1 MSAPPAS
8 PDVSTSAEQPTP
20 HDATNPTAPTPR
32 RTQLFFVTPYDD
44 TRLSSWRVVRLASCY
59 RRRVNLGDPVERPK
73 GSAGAPPA
81 GSPPGAPPANGNG
94 STSATLEGGSY
105 DVIRKRLLEQ
115 AAELA
120 AKAEALNAERK
131 KVFGGAELALIANE
145 RVRTEHNCIARDL
158 VSVAGHMLFGFQVFM
173 GLKTETGVGDVFAF
187 YNFERKNADEW
198 DLSQVPFDAPSRAG
212 AFLADEAFVKELR
225 DTFKY
230 YSKDARLLRLKRT
243 DTRLLAAVQIGA
255 TVRDAKVF
263 RWAIDSAGRLTYMD
277 ARGDAE
283 IAPPKQH
290 DFAWTPTRRED
301 QVSGGPHP
309 HINILDTVF
318 VETIGGDLTVKI
330 ENNTKDGK
338 GIYREPVDDANQTL
352 DDADVSWAKVGR
364 LILLRVKPFR
374 EEKYRYLVFD
384 SRAKRVVRIDALG
397 LACHELPEDH
407 GIVFPGGYY
416 LQSGEYK
423 LFDADSRAND
433 DLELERVITSPNGE
447 DVLYVYHRRDEG
459 EYLLLPYNLIRKE
472 IASPLRAH
480 GYSLFADGTMALFR
494 AVAEPTRVHPL
505 QIWRTPFNTVEHAAA
520 APRGA
525 SYLGK
530 VGNAD
535 LVRGISDALSL
546 RRLATTE
553 RPTRTTYED
562 LVAAL
567 TRTVDAHYWLGHA
580 ETGDILS
587 TVLAMKKTA
596 GLVLDEFDKVEA
608 IEKRAGEALEKA
620 SAAQKELLTRVRPD
634 DLHVVEDFLRAL
646 TTLRHQR
653 GQLITLKELR
663 GVDVHAV
670 AKLEGEVAK
679 QFDEVSKACV
689 AFFLKEDAFKALVDR
704 LDAVVVAVEKI
715 AKAAELAPFQEELDV
730 VQQGLTLL
738 AEVVGGLAIDDATAR
753 TRILEGVSAA
763 FSQQNRARA
772 VWQGRK
778 KELSVREGKAE
789 FGAQFRLFGQA
800 VTGAIALCDTPEA
813 CDEQLSKLLLS
824 LEELEGKFGDLD
836 EFTAD
841 LAQKREEVNDAI
853 GSRRQQLLDER
864 HRRAQNLM
872 NAAERIVSGVARRA
886 KTFANVDE
894 LNAYFASDAMV
905 LKLGDLAAQLHALG
919 DTVRAEECQ
928 SKIKSARQDALRAL
942 RDKTELFDGGENV
955 IKLGQHR
962 FSVQTQ
968 PLELVLVPR
977 DDAMTLH
984 LTGTDYFEPVE
995 DEGLASAKDLW
1006 EQTLVSEAAG
1016 PDGVYRGE
1024 FLAACMLFD
1033 AEDGKNGLTIEALT
1047 DASRDVTKLVE
1058 VVRAYAQDRLDEGYE
1073 RGIHDADAAK
1083 ILEKLVALRA
1093 SAGLLRFAPDAR
1105 ALGSLYWAA
1114 LDADA
1119 RKVLHARARSLGRLR
1134 AETAQAGAQAALAKE
1149 LEAKVAARAAELG
1162 LAAGR
1167 GDLAAA
1173 SRYLVEELAAENVRF
1188 VASASADSLCR
1199 GLTTFLD
1206 EKGSRRAFEDEMR
1219 ALEHHPAARLG
1230 VALAYVDAFVGAK
1243 HIEHA
1248 RPFVREAAVMLV
1260 TDRGVEREPSAATVE
1275 TTVTG
1280 LLGSHARIQNRA
1292 MRLAIDE
1299 LLGRLVPFV
1308 NEHAVHFRAF
1318 RQLKA
1323 QIVEREKRRLR
1334 MNEFTPRVLTSF
1346 VRNQLIDKVYL
1357 PLVGANLAKQIGSVG
1372 DKKRTDLMGMLLLV
1386 SPPGYG
1392 KTTLMEYVA
1401 SKLGLVFMKVN
1412 GPAIGHEVTSLDP
1425 ADAKTATA
1433 RQEVEKINLAFEMG
1447 NNVMLYLD
1455 DIQHTSSELL
1465 QKFISLCDGQRKI
1478 EGVWKGQSR
1487 TYDLRGK
1494 KFCVV
1499 MAGNPYTEA
1508 GTRFQ
1513 IPDMLANR
1521 ADTYN
1526 LGDILGGAEELFASS
1541 YLENALT
1548 SNSVLAP
1555 LATRDPGDVHKLVR
1569 LARGEDVPLTEL
1581 SHGYSAAEVQE
1592 ITSVL
1597 SRMMACQKVLLEV
1610 NKQYIASASQEDAYR
1625 TEPGF
1630 KLQGSYRNMNKLA
1643 EKVVSAMNEEEL
1655 QQLIDDHYASESQ
1668 TLTTGAEQNLLKLAE
1683 LRGRLTDEQA
1693 ARWKEIKESF
1703 VRTRRAGGKGD
1714 DPIARVTGALGGVDD
1729 ALQRIH
1735 AAIGAAAEANA
1746 ANAAAASR
1754 AAAAAASK
1762 TRSSDDVALGPYLA
1776 KLDESIRTLG
1786 KPSKVELR
1794 VDDGT
1799 SAAAVSVVNVVREHA
1814 KTIERI
1820 IANLADLAKH
1830 GSAGETAGQGQGP
1843 SGGARIEELIALVRG
1858 LEHRI
1863 ATVGGG
1869 SVPRFDVTLDA
1880 SSASNFYRGLDGDDV
1895 VMHGGVFVATYAK
1908 LPALGAAVIL
1918 GIELPGGNR
1927 FEVAATVAWTQDELS
1942 DDSPAGF
1949 GAKLA
1954 SAPEDARAM
1963 IAQFV
1968 RHREPLVRD

>member
-1 MSAPPAS
+1 M
-8 PDVSTSAEQPTP
+8 
-20 HDATNPTAPTPR
+20 
-32 RTQLFFVTPYDD
+32 TQQID
-44 TRLSSWRVVRLASCY
+44 T
-59 RRRVNLGDPVERPK
+59 PK
-73 GSAGAPPA
+73 GGAGGLPPGGLPPA
-81 GSPPGAPPANGNG
+81 GGVPPAPKDGNGNSG
-94 STSATLEGGSY
+94 ATMEGGSY

-120 AKAEALNAERK
+120 SKAETLNARRK
-131 KVFGGAELALIANE
+131 KVFGGAELALVANE
-145 RVRTEHNCIARDL
+145 RIRTENNCIARDL

-173 GLKTETGVGDVFAF
+173 GLKTETAVSDVFAF
-187 YNFERKNADEW
+187 YKFDKKNPAGDEW
-198 DLSQVPFDAPSRAG
+198 DLSQEPTSAAG
-212 AFLADEAFVKELR
+212 GASAGDFLNDEGFVKELR

-230 YSKDARLLRLKRT
+230 YAKDARLLRLKRT

-277 ARGDAE
+277 ARGDEE
-283 IAPPKQH
+283 IQPPKQH
-290 DFAWTPTRRED
+290 DFAWTQTRRED

-318 VETIGGDLTVKI
+318 VETIGGDLTIKI
-330 ENNTKDGK
+330 ENNTRDGK
-338 GIYREPVDDANQTL
+338 GIYREPVDDGNQTL
-352 DDADVSWAKVGR
+352 DDADVSWAKVGH
-364 LILLRVKPFR
+364 LILLKVKPFR

-384 SRAKRVVRIDALG
+384 SRGKRVVRIDAIG

-416 LQSGEYK
+416 LQSGDYK
-423 LFDADSRAND
+423 LFESDTHGAPGKSD
-433 DLELERVITSPNGE
+433 DLEFERVIKSPNGE

-472 IASPLRAH
+472 ITSALRAH

-494 AVAEPTRVHPL
+494 AVPEATRVHPL
-505 QIWRTPFNTVEHAAA
+505 QIWRTPFSTVEHAAA
-520 APRGA
+520 APRDA

-546 RRLATTE
+546 RRLATNE

-567 TRTVDAHYWLGHA
+567 GRTVDAHYWLGHA

-587 TVLAMKKTA
+587 TVASMKKTA

-608 IEKRAGEALEKA
+608 IEKRANEALEKA
-620 SAAQKELLTRVRPD
+620 TAAQKELLLRVRPD
-634 DLHVVEDFLRAL
+634 DLLVVADFLRAL

-663 GVDVHAV
+663 GVDLHAV
-670 AKLEGEVAK
+670 AKLETEVAA
-679 QFDEVSKACV
+679 QFEEISKACV
-689 AFFLKEDAFKALVDR
+689 AFFLKEDAFKGLVDR
-704 LDAVVVAVEKI
+704 LDAVVVAVEKVE
-715 AKAAELAPFQEELDV
+715 KASELAPFQEELDV

-738 AEVVGGLAIDDATAR
+738 AEVVGGLKIDDATAR
-753 TRILEGVSAA
+753 TRILEGVSTA

-813 CDEQLSKLLLS
+813 CDEQMSKLLLS
-824 LEELEGKFGDLD
+824 LEELEGKFGEFD
-836 EFTAD
+836 EFTGD

-853 GSRRQQLLDER
+853 GAKRQQLLDER

-872 NAAERIVSGVARRA
+872 NAAERIVSGVVRRA
-886 KTFANVDE
+886 KTFSNVDE
-894 LNAYFASDAMV
+894 LNAYFASDSMV
-905 LKLGDLAAQLHALG
+905 LKLGDLGAQLHALG
-919 DTVRAEECQ
+919 DTVRSDEVQ
-928 SKIKSARQDALRAL
+928 SKLKSARQDALRAL

-968 PLELVLVPR
+968 PLELVLVPKS
-977 DDAMTLH
+977 DQMTLH
-984 LTGTDYFEPVE
+984 LTGTDYFEPIV
-995 DEGLASAKDLW
+995 DEALAGARDLW
-1006 EQTLVSEAAG
+1006 EQTLVSESAG

-1033 AEDGKNGLTIEALT
+1033 AEDGKSGLTIEALA
-1047 DASRDVTKLVE
+1047 DAARDGATKDNSKLVE
-1058 VVRAYAQDRLDEGYE
+1058 MVRAYAQDRLDEGYE
-1073 RGIHDADAAK
+1073 RGIHDTDTAK
-1083 ILEKLVALRA
+1083 ILEKLIALRA
-1093 SAGLLRFAPDAR
+1093 SAGLLRFSPDAR
-1105 ALGSLYWAA
+1105 ALGSLYWAS
-1114 LDADA
+1114 LDVEG
-1119 RKVLHARARSLGRLR
+1119 RKVLHARGRSLGRLR
-1134 AETAQAGAQAALAKE
+1134 AETAQAGAQAALATE
-1149 LEAKVAARAAELG
+1149 LETPIAARAKELG

-1173 SRYLVEELAAENVRF
+1173 SRYLVEELSAEKVRF
-1188 VASASADSLCR
+1188 VASAAADSLCR

-1206 EKGSRRAFEDEMR
+1206 ENGSRRAFEDELT
-1219 ALEHHPAARLG
+1219 ALDNHVAAKLS
-1230 VALAYVDAFVGAK
+1230 VALAYVDAFVGTK
-1243 HIEHA
+1243 KIEHA

-1260 TDRGVEREPSAATVE
+1260 TDRGVERETSAATVE
-1275 TTVTG
+1275 TTVDG
-1280 LLGSHARIQNRA
+1280 LLGSHPRIQNRT

-1308 NEHAVHFRAF
+1308 SEHAVRFRAF
-1318 RQLKA
+1318 RQQKA
-1323 QIVEREKRRLR
+1323 HIVDRERKRLR

-1372 DKKRTDLMGMLLLV
+1372 EKKRTDLMGMLLLV

-1494 KFCVV
+1494 KFCIV
-1499 MAGNPYTEA
+1499 MAGNPYTET

-1526 LGDILGGAEELFASS
+1526 LGDILGGAEDLFASS

-1555 LATRDPGDVHKLVR
+1555 LATREPSDVQKLVK
-1569 LARGEDVPLTEL
+1569 LARGEEVPLTEIQ
-1581 SHGYSAAEVQE
+1581 HGYSAAEVEE

-1597 SRMMACQKVLLEV
+1597 KRMMACQEVLLEV

-1643 EKVVSAMNEEEL
+1643 EKIVSAMNDEEL
-1655 QQLIDDHYASESQ
+1655 QQLVDDHYASESQ

-1683 LRGRLTDEQA
+1683 LRGRMSPEQA

-1714 DPIARVTGALGGVDD
+1714 DPVARVTGALGGVDE

-1746 ANAAAASR
+1746 AS
-1754 AAAAAASK
+1754 AAAAARASAAAALK
-1762 TRSSDDVALGPYLA
+1762 TKSGGDDSLAPYLA
-1776 KLDESIRTLG
+1776 KLDEAMRTLG

-1814 KTIERI
+1814 KTIERV
-1820 IANLADLAKH
+1820 IANLADLVKSGAT
-1830 GSAGETAGQGQGP
+1830 GAGASSGP
-1843 SGGARIEELIALVRG
+1843 SGAGAPGLPGLQGFQAAPSARIEDLIAVVQR
-1858 LEHRI
+1858 LEQRLSTI
-1863 ATVGGG
+1863 GGG
-1869 SVPRFDVTLDA
+1869 SVPRFDVALGA
-1880 SSASNFYRGLDGDDV
+1880 SSPSNFYRGMDGDDV

-1908 LPALGAAVIL
+1908 LPPIGAAVVL
-1918 GIELPGGNR
+1918 TIELPGGNR
-1927 FEVAATVAWTQDELS
+1927 FEVAGTVAWTQDELGE
-1942 DDSPAGF
+1942 DSPAGF
-1949 GAKLA
+1949 GARLA

-1968 RHREPLVRD
+1968 KHREPLIRD

>member
-1 MSAPPAS
+1 MTQQIETPKGGAGGLPPSGLPPA
-8 PDVSTSAEQPTP
+8 
-20 HDATNPTAPTPR
+20 
-32 RTQLFFVTPYDD
+32 
-44 TRLSSWRVVRLASCY
+44 
-59 RRRVNLGDPVERPK
+59 G
-73 GSAGAPPA
+73 GAPPA
-81 GSPPGAPPANGNG
+81 PKDGNGNG
-94 STSATLEGGSY
+94 GATMEGGSY

-115 AAELA
+115 AAELGG
-120 AKAEALNAERK
+120 KAETLNARRK
-131 KVFGGAELALIANE
+131 KVFGGAELALVANE
-145 RVRTEHNCIARDL
+145 RIRTENNCIARDL

-173 GLKTETGVGDVFAF
+173 GLKTETAVSDVFAF
-187 YNFERKNADEW
+187 YKFDKKNPAGDEW
-198 DLSQVPFDAPSRAG
+198 DLSQEPTSASGGASGSATSGASAG
-212 AFLADEAFVKELR
+212 DFLNDEAFVKELR

-230 YSKDARLLRLKRT
+230 YAKDARLLRLKRT
-243 DTRLLAAVQIGA
+243 DTRLLAAMQIGA

-277 ARGDAE
+277 ARGDVE
-283 IAPPKQH
+283 IASPKQH
-290 DFAWTPTRRED
+290 DFTWTQTRRED

-318 VETIGGDLTVKI
+318 VETIGGDLTIKI

-338 GIYREPVDDANQTL
+338 GIYREPVDDGNQTL
-352 DDADVSWAKVGR
+352 DDADVSWAKVGH
-364 LILLRVKPFR
+364 LILLKVKPFR

-384 SRAKRVVRIDALG
+384 SRSKRVVRIDAIG

-416 LQSGEYK
+416 LQSGDYK
-423 LFDADSRAND
+423 LFESDAHGAPGKSD
-433 DLELERVITSPNGE
+433 DLEFERVIKSPNGE

-472 IASPLRAH
+472 ITSALHAH

-494 AVAEPTRVHPL
+494 AVPEPTRVHPL
-505 QIWRTPFNTVEHAAA
+505 QIWRTPFSTVEHAAA
-520 APRGA
+520 APRDA

-546 RRLATTE
+546 RRLATNE

-567 TRTVDAHYWLGHA
+567 GRTVDAHYWLGHA

-587 TVLAMKKTA
+587 TVASMKKTA

-608 IEKRAGEALEKA
+608 IEKRANEALEKA
-620 SAAQKELLTRVRPD
+620 TAAQKELLLRVRPD
-634 DLHVVEDFLRAL
+634 DLLVVADFLRAL

-670 AKLEGEVAK
+670 AKLEAEVAA
-679 QFDEVSKACV
+679 QFEEISKACV
-689 AFFLKEDAFKALVDR
+689 AFFLKEDAFKGLIDR
-704 LDAVVVAVEKI
+704 LDAVVAAVEKI
-715 AKAAELAPFQEELDV
+715 EKASELAPFQEELDV

-738 AEVVGGLAIDDATAR
+738 AEVVGGLKIDDATAR
-753 TRILEGVSAA
+753 TRILEGVSTA

-789 FGAQFRLFGQA
+789 FAAQFRLFGQA

-813 CDEQLSKLLLS
+813 CDEQMSKLLLS
-824 LEELEGKFGDLD
+824 LEELEGKFGEFD
-836 EFTAD
+836 EFTGD
-841 LAQKREEVNDAI
+841 LAQKRGEVNDAI
-853 GSRRQQLLDER
+853 GAKRQQLLDER

-872 NAAERIVSGVARRA
+872 NAAERIVSGVVRRA
-886 KTFANVDE
+886 KTFSNVDE
-894 LNAYFASDAMV
+894 LNAYFASDSMV
-905 LKLGDLAAQLHALG
+905 LKLGDLGAQLHALG
-919 DTVRAEECQ
+919 DTVRSDEVQ
-928 SKIKSARQDALRAL
+928 SKLKSARQDALRAL

-968 PLELVLVPR
+968 PLELVLVPKN
-977 DDAMTLH
+977 DQMTLH
-984 LTGTDYFEPVE
+984 LTGTDYFEPIV
-995 DEGLASAKDLW
+995 DEALAGARDLW
-1006 EQTLVSEAAG
+1006 EQTLVSESSGA
-1016 PDGVYRGE
+1016 DGVYRGE

-1033 AEDGKNGLTIEALT
+1033 AEDGKNGLTIEALA
-1047 DASRDVTKLVE
+1047 DAAREGATKDNSKLVE
-1058 VVRAYAQDRLDEGYE
+1058 MVRAYAQDRLDEGYE
-1073 RGIHDADAAK
+1073 RGIHDTDTAK
-1083 ILEKLVALRA
+1083 ILEKLIALRA
-1093 SAGLLRFAPDAR
+1093 SAGLLRFSPDAR
-1105 ALGSLYWAA
+1105 ALGSLYWAS
-1114 LDADA
+1114 LDAEG
-1119 RKVLHARARSLGRLR
+1119 RKVLHARGRSLGRLR
-1134 AETAQAGAQAALAKE
+1134 AETAQAGAQAALASE
-1149 LEAKVAARAAELG
+1149 LETPIAARAKELG
-1162 LAAGR
+1162 LVAGR

-1173 SRYLVEELAAENVRF
+1173 SRYLVEELSAEKVRF
-1188 VASASADSLCR
+1188 VASAAADSLCR

-1206 EKGSRRAFEDEMR
+1206 ENGSRRAFEDELQ
-1219 ALEHHPAARLG
+1219 ALENHVAAKLG
-1230 VALAYVDAFVGAK
+1230 VALAYVDAFVGTK
-1243 HIEHA
+1243 NIEHA

-1260 TDRGVEREPSAATVE
+1260 TDRGVERETSAATVE
-1275 TTVTG
+1275 TTVDG
-1280 LLGSHARIQNRA
+1280 LLGSHPRIQNRT

-1308 NEHAVHFRAF
+1308 SEHAVRFRAF
-1318 RQLKA
+1318 RQRKA
-1323 QIVEREKRRLR
+1323 HIVDRERKRLR

-1372 DKKRTDLMGMLLLV
+1372 EKKRTDLMGMLLLV

-1494 KFCVV
+1494 KFCIV
-1499 MAGNPYTEA
+1499 MAGNPYTET

-1526 LGDILGGAEELFASS
+1526 LGDILSGAEDLFASS

-1555 LATRDPGDVHKLVR
+1555 LAMREPSDVQKLVK
-1569 LARGEDVPLTEL
+1569 LARGEEIPLTEIQY
-1581 SHGYSAAEVQE
+1581 GYSAAEVEE

-1597 SRMMACQKVLLEV
+1597 KRMMACQEVLLEV

-1643 EKVVSAMNEEEL
+1643 EKIVSAMNDEEL
-1655 QQLIDDHYASESQ
+1655 QQLVDDHYASESQ

-1683 LRGRLTDEQA
+1683 LRGRMSAEQA

-1703 VRTRRAGGKGD
+1703 VRTRRAGGNGD
-1714 DPIARVTGALGGVDD
+1714 DPVARVTGALGGVDE

-1735 AAIGAAAEANA
+1735 AAIGAAADANA
-1746 ANAAAASR
+1746 AS
-1754 AAAAAASK
+1754 AAAAAHASAAAALK
-1762 TRSSDDVALGPYLA
+1762 TKSGGDDSLALYLA
-1776 KLDESIRTLG
+1776 KLDEAMRTLG

-1814 KTIERI
+1814 KTIERV
-1820 IANLADLAKH
+1820 IANLADLVKNGAS
-1830 GSAGETAGQGQGP
+1830 GAGVSSGP
-1843 SGGARIEELIALVRG
+1843 SGPSGPGSPGFNAAPSARIEDLIAVVQR
-1858 LEHRI
+1858 LEQRLSTI
-1863 ATVGGG
+1863 GGG
-1869 SVPRFDVTLDA
+1869 SVPRFDVALGA
-1880 SSASNFYRGLDGDDV
+1880 SSPSNFYRGMDGDDV

-1908 LPALGAAVIL
+1908 LPPIGAAVVL
-1918 GIELPGGNR
+1918 TIELPGGNR
-1927 FEVAATVAWTQDELS
+1927 FEVAGTVAWTQDELGE
-1942 DDSPAGF
+1942 DSPAGF
-1949 GAKLA
+1949 GARLA
-1954 SAPEDARAM
+1954 SAPEDSRAM

-1968 RHREPLVRD
+1968 KHREPLIRD

>member
-1 MSAPPAS
+1 M
-8 PDVSTSAEQPTP
+8 
-20 HDATNPTAPTPR
+20 
-32 RTQLFFVTPYDD
+32 TQQIET
-44 TRLSSWRVVRLASCY
+44 
-59 RRRVNLGDPVERPK
+59 PK
-73 GSAGAPPA
+73 GGAGGLPPGGMPPAGAPPA
-81 GSPPGAPPANGNG
+81 PPSPKDGNGNG
-94 STSATLEGGSY
+94 NGGASMEGGSY
-105 DVIRKRLLEQ
+105 DVIRRRLLEQ

-120 AKAEALNAERK
+120 GKAEALNAKRK
-131 KVFGGAELALIANE
+131 KVFGGAELALVANE
-145 RVRTEHNCIARDL
+145 RIRTENNCIARDL
-158 VSVAGHMLFGFQVFM
+158 VSVDGHMVFGFQVFL
-173 GLKTETGVGDVFAF
+173 GLKTETSVADVFAF
-187 YNFERKNADEW
+187 YNFERKGAGGEEW
-198 DLSQVPFDAPSRAG
+198 DLSQVPFEGAG
-212 AFLADEAFVKELR
+212 AFLTDEAFAKELR

-230 YSKDARLLRLKRT
+230 YAKDARLLRLKRT

-263 RWAIDSAGRLTYMD
+263 RWAIDAAGRLTYMD
-277 ARGDAE
+277 ARGDEE
-283 IAPPKQH
+283 IKPPKQH
-290 DFAWTPTRRED
+290 DFAWTQTRRED

-318 VETIGGDLTVKI
+318 IETIHGDLTIKI
-330 ENNTKDGK
+330 ENNTKDGR
-338 GIYREPVDDANQTL
+338 GIYREPVDDGNQTL
-352 DDADVSWAKVGR
+352 DDADVSFAKVGH
-364 LILLRVKPFR
+364 LILLKVKPFR

-384 SRAKRVVRIDALG
+384 SRAKRVVRVDAIG
-397 LACHELPEDH
+397 LSCHELPEDH

-416 LQSGEYK
+416 LQSGDYK
-423 LFDADSRAND
+423 LFDSEAGVRESHGGQEDG
-433 DLELERVITSPNGE
+433 LEFERVIKSPNGE
-447 DVLYVYHRRDEG
+447 DVLYVYHRRSEG
-459 EYLLLPYNLIRKE
+459 EYLLLPYNSIRKE

-480 GYSLFADGTMALFR
+480 GYTLFPDGTMALFR
-494 AVAEPTRVHPL
+494 AVSEPTRVHPL
-505 QIWRTPFNTVEHAAA
+505 QIWRTPFNTVENAAA
-520 APRGA
+520 APRDA
-525 SYLGK
+525 SYIGK

-567 TRTVDAHYWLGHA
+567 TRTVDGHYWLGHA

-587 TVLAMKKTA
+587 TVVAMKKTA
-596 GLVLDEFDKVEA
+596 SLVLDEFDKVEA
-608 IEKRAGEALEKA
+608 IEKRANEALEKA
-620 SAAQKELLTRVRPD
+620 TAAQKELLLRVRPD
-634 DLHVVEDFLRAL
+634 DLVVVADFLRAL

-670 AKLEGEVAK
+670 AKLEAEVAA

-689 AFFLKEDAFKALVDR
+689 AFFLKEDAFKGLVDR

-715 AKAAELAPFQEELDV
+715 DKASALAPFQEELDV

-738 AEVVGGLAIDDATAR
+738 SEVVGSLKIDDATAR
-753 TRILEGVSAA
+753 TRILEGVSTA

-813 CDEQLSKLLLS
+813 CDEQMSKLLLS
-824 LEELEGKFGDLD
+824 LEELEGKFGEFD
-836 EFTAD
+836 EFTGD

-853 GSRRQQLLDER
+853 GARRQQLLDER

-872 NAAERIVSGVARRA
+872 NAAERIVSGVVRRA

-905 LKLGDLAAQLHALG
+905 LKLGDLATQLHDLG
-919 DTVRAEECQ
+919 DTVRSDEVQ
-928 SKIKSARQDALRAL
+928 SKLKSARQDALRAL

-977 DDAMTLH
+977 NDQMTLH
-984 LTGTDYFEPVE
+984 LTGTDYFEAIV
-995 DEGLASAKDLW
+995 DEGLANAKDLW
-1006 EQTLVSEAAG
+1006 EQTLVSESTA
-1016 PDGVYRGE
+1016 PDGGVYRGE

-1033 AEDGKNGLTIEALT
+1033 AEDGKNGLSIEALT
-1047 DASRDVTKLVE
+1047 DAARDGAGKESSKLVE
-1058 VVRAYAQDRLDEGYE
+1058 LVRAYAQDRLDEGYE
-1073 RGIHDADAAK
+1073 RGIHDTDAAK

-1093 SAGLLRFAPDAR
+1093 SAGLLRFSPNAR
-1105 ALGSLYWAA
+1105 ALGSLYWAS
-1114 LDADA
+1114 LDVEG
-1119 RKVLHARARSLGRLR
+1119 RKVLHARGRSLGRLR
-1134 AETAQAGAQAALAKE
+1134 AETAQAGAQAALAAE
-1149 LEAKVAARAAELG
+1149 LEAPIAARAKELG
-1162 LAAGR
+1162 LATGR

-1173 SRYLVEELAAENVRF
+1173 SRYLVEELSAEKVRF
-1188 VASASADSLCR
+1188 VASSSADALCR

-1206 EKGSRRAFEDEMR
+1206 ENGSRRAFEDELR
-1219 ALEHHPAARLG
+1219 ALDQHVASKLG
-1230 VALAYVDAFVGAK
+1230 VALAYVDAFVGRK
-1243 HIEHA
+1243 KIEHA

-1260 TDRGVEREPSAATVE
+1260 TDRGVERETSAATVE
-1275 TTVTG
+1275 TTVEG
-1280 LLGSHARIQNRA
+1280 LLGSHPRIQNRS
-1292 MRLAIDE
+1292 MKLAIDE

-1308 NEHAVHFRAF
+1308 SEHAVRFRAF

-1323 QIVEREKRRLR
+1323 QIVERERRRLR

-1465 QKFISLCDGQRKI
+1465 QKFISLCDGQRKV

-1494 KFCVV
+1494 KFCIV
-1499 MAGNPYTEA
+1499 MAGNPYTET

-1526 LGDILGGAEELFASS
+1526 LGDILGGAEDLFASS

-1555 LATRDPGDVHKLVR
+1555 LATRDPGDVQKLVR
-1569 LARGEDVPLTEL
+1569 LARGEDIPLTEI
-1581 SHGYSAAEVQE
+1581 SHGYSAAEVEE
-1592 ITSVL
+1592 ITAVL
-1597 SRMMACQKVLLEV
+1597 KRMMTCQQVLLEV

-1643 EKVVSAMNEEEL
+1643 EKIVSAMNDEEL
-1655 QQLIDDHYASESQ
+1655 QQLVDDHYASESQ

-1683 LRGRLTDEQA
+1683 LRGRMSAEQQ
-1693 ARWKEIKESF
+1693 ARWKEIKEAF

-1714 DPIARVTGALGGVDD
+1714 DPVARVTGALGGVDE

-1746 ANAAAASR
+1746 AAAAASAR
-1754 AAAAAASK
+1754 AQAAAALK
-1762 TRSSDDVALGPYLA
+1762 TRSSGADESLGPYLA
-1776 KLDESIRTLG
+1776 KLDEAMRTLG

-1814 KTIERI
+1814 KTIERV
-1820 IANLADLAKH
+1820 IASLADLAKNGAVAGVAPGGPTTQRLPAPNAPPTR
-1830 GSAGETAGQGQGP
+1830 GSVPPSPPGAQFGE
-1843 SGGARIEELIALVRG
+1843 RIEELVAVVRR
-1858 LEHRI
+1858 LEHRL
-1863 ATVGGG
+1863 ATATLGGG
-1869 SVPRFDVTLDA
+1869 GVPRFDVALGA
-1880 SSASNFYRGLDGDDV
+1880 SSPSNFYRGMDGDDV

-1908 LPALGAAVIL
+1908 LPPIGAAVIL
-1918 GIELPGGNR
+1918 AIELPGGNR
-1927 FEVAATVAWTQDELS
+1927 FEVAGTVAWTQDELG

-1949 GAKLA
+1949 GARLA

-1968 RHREPLVRD
+1968 RHREPLIRE

>member
-1 MSAPPAS
+1 M
-8 PDVSTSAEQPTP
+8 TQQIE
-20 HDATNPTAPTPR
+20 TAK
-32 RTQLFFVTPYDD
+32 V
-44 TRLSSWRVVRLASCY
+44 
-59 RRRVNLGDPVERPK
+59 
-73 GSAGAPPA
+73 AGAPPA
-81 GSPPGAPPANGNG
+81 AKDANGNG
-94 STSATLEGGSY
+94 GATMEGGSY

-120 AKAEALNAERK
+120 GKAETLNTRRK

-145 RVRTEHNCIARDL
+145 RIRTEHNCIARDL

-187 YNFERKNADEW
+187 YNFEKKSEEEW
-198 DLSQVPFDAPSRAG
+198 DLSQVPFEGPG
-212 AFLADEAFVKELR
+212 AFLTDEGFVKELR

-230 YSKDARLLRLKRT
+230 YAKDARLLRLKRT
-243 DTRLLAAVQIGA
+243 DTRLLACVQIGA

-277 ARGDAE
+277 ARGDEE
-283 IAPPKQH
+283 IQPPKQH
-290 DFAWTPTRRED
+290 DFTWTPTRRED
-301 QVSGGPHP
+301 QVAGPHP
-309 HINILDTVF
+309 HLNILDTVF
-318 VETIGGDLTVKI
+318 VETVGGDLTIKI
-330 ENNTKDGK
+330 ENNTKDGR

-352 DDADVSWAKVGR
+352 DDADVSWAKVGT

-384 SRAKRVVRIDALG
+384 SRAKKVVRVDAIG
-397 LACHELPEDH
+397 LSCQELPEDH

-416 LQSGEYK
+416 LQSGDYK
-423 LFDADSRAND
+423 LFESESRAND
-433 DLELERVITSPNGE
+433 DLELERELKSPNGE
-447 DVLYVYHRRDEG
+447 DVLYIYHRRDEG

-472 IASPLRAH
+472 ITSPLRAH

-494 AVAEPTRVHPL
+494 AVPEPTRVHPM
-505 QIWRTPFNTVEHAAA
+505 QIWRTPFSTVEHAAA
-520 APRGA
+520 APRDA

-567 TRTVDAHYWLGHA
+567 NRTVDAHYWLGHA

-587 TVLAMKKTA
+587 TVQTMKKTA

-608 IEKRAGEALEKA
+608 IEKRANEALTKA
-620 SAAQKELLTRVRPD
+620 TASQKELLLRVRPD

-646 TTLRHQR
+646 STLRNQR

-670 AKLEGEVAK
+670 AKLEGEVAA
-679 QFDEVSKACV
+679 QFEEVSKACV
-689 AFFLKEDAFKALVDR
+689 AFFLEENAFKPLVDR
-704 LDAVVVAVEKI
+704 LDALVVAVEKI
-715 AKAAELAPFQEELDV
+715 EKATELTPFQEELDV

-738 AEVVGGLAIDDATAR
+738 AEVVGGLKIDDATAR
-753 TRILEGVSAA
+753 TRILEGVSEA

-813 CDEQLSKLLLS
+813 CDEQTSKLLLQ
-824 LEELEGKFGDLD
+824 LEELEGKFGEFD

-853 GSRRQQLLDER
+853 GAKRQQLLDER

-872 NAAERIVSGVARRA
+872 TAAERIIAGVVRRA

-894 LNAYFASDAMV
+894 LNAYFASDSMV
-905 LKLGDLAAQLHALG
+905 LKLGDLGAQLLALG
-919 DTVRAEECQ
+919 DTVRSDEVQ

-942 RDKTELFDGGENV
+942 RDKTELSGGGDNV
-955 IKLGQHR
+955 IKFGQHS

-977 DDAMTLH
+977 SGVMTLH
-984 LTGTDYFEPVE
+984 LSGTDYFEAIE

-1006 EQTLVSEAAG
+1006 EQTLVSESAG
-1016 PDGVYRGE
+1016 PGGVYRGE

-1033 AEDGKNGLTIEALT
+1033 AEDGKGGLTIEALA
-1047 DASRDVTKLVE
+1047 DAARDGNKLVE
-1058 VVRAYAQDRLDEGYE
+1058 MVRAYSQDRLDEGYE
-1073 RGIHDADAAK
+1073 RGIHDTDSAK

-1093 SAGLLRFAPDAR
+1093 SAGLLRFSPDAR
-1105 ALGSLYWAA
+1105 GLASLYWAS
-1114 LDADA
+1114 LDAEA
-1119 RKVLHARARSLGRLR
+1119 QKVLHARGRSLGRLR
-1134 AETAQAGAQAALAKE
+1134 AETAQAGAQAALAAE
-1149 LEAKVAARAAELG
+1149 LEAPIAARAKELT
-1162 LAAGR
+1162 LTAGR

-1173 SRYLVEELAAENVRF
+1173 SRYLVEELAADKVRF

-1206 EKGSRRAFEDEMR
+1206 ENGSRRAFEDELK
-1219 ALEHHPAARLG
+1219 ALDHHVSAKLS
-1230 VALAYVDAFVGAK
+1230 VALAYVDAFVGKK

-1260 TDRGVEREPSAATVE
+1260 TDRGVEREASAATVE
-1275 TTVTG
+1275 STVEG
-1280 LLGSHARIQNRA
+1280 LLGSHSRIQNRT

-1299 LLGRLVPFV
+1299 VLGRLVPFV
-1308 NEHAVHFRAF
+1308 NEHAVRFRAF

-1334 MNEFTPRVLTSF
+1334 MSEFTPRVLTSF

-1465 QKFISLCDGQRKI
+1465 QKFISLCDGQRKV
-1478 EGVWKGQSR
+1478 EGVWKGRSR

-1494 KFCVV
+1494 KFCIV
-1499 MAGNPYTEA
+1499 MAGNPYTET

-1526 LGDILGGAEELFASS
+1526 LGDILGGAEDLFASS

-1555 LATRDPGDVHKLVR
+1555 LATRDPGDVQKLVK
-1569 LARGEDVPLTEL
+1569 LARGEDVPLTEIA
-1581 SHGYSAAEVQE
+1581 HGYSAAEVEE

-1597 SRMMACQKVLLEV
+1597 KRMMACQEVLLEV

-1643 EKVVSAMNEEEL
+1643 EKIVSAMNEEEL
-1655 QQLIDDHYASESQ
+1655 QLLVDDHYASESQ

-1683 LRGRLTDEQA
+1683 LRGRMTDEQR

-1703 VRTRRAGGKGD
+1703 VRTRRAGGTGD
-1714 DPIARVTGALGGVDD
+1714 DPVARVTGALGGLDE
-1729 ALQRIH
+1729 ALQRIQ
-1735 AAIGAAAEANA
+1735 AAIGAVVQQ
-1746 ANAAAASR
+1746 NAAAALHTKSSEAKG
-1754 AAAAAASK
+1754 AAES
-1762 TRSSDDVALGPYLA
+1762 LGPYLA
-1776 KLDESIRTLG
+1776 KLEESIRTLG

-1799 SAAAVSVVNVVREHA
+1799 SAAAVSVVNIVREQS
-1814 KTIERI
+1814 KMIERV
-1820 IANLADLAKH
+1820 IANLAELAKSGVPGGPAQVAQ
-1830 GSAGETAGQGQGP
+1830 GSVAPAPGQRP
-1843 SGGARIEELIALVRG
+1843 SQLPGKAPPLPARASMPPGSMAPVPQAPPGAQFSERIDELVAVVRR

-1863 ATVGGG
+1863 ATSGGGG
-1869 SVPRFDVTLDA
+1869 SVPRFDVALGA
-1880 SSASNFYRGLDGDDV
+1880 SSASNFYRGMEGEDV

-1908 LPALGAAVIL
+1908 LPPIGAAVIL
-1918 GIELPGGNR
+1918 VIELPGGNR
-1927 FEVAATVAWTQDELS
+1927 FEVAGIVAWTQDELGE
-1942 DDSPAGF
+1942 DSPAGF
-1949 GAKLA
+1949 GARIA
-1954 SAPEDARAM
+1954 TAPEDARAM

>member
-1 MSAPPAS
+1 M
-8 PDVSTSAEQPTP
+8 TQQIE
-20 HDATNPTAPTPR
+20 TAP
-32 RTQLFFVTPYDD
+32 
-44 TRLSSWRVVRLASCY
+44 
-59 RRRVNLGDPVERPK
+59 K
-73 GSAGAPPA
+73 GAPPA
-81 GSPPGAPPANGNG
+81 PPPANGNG
-94 STSATLEGGSY
+94 GGATMEGGSY

-120 AKAEALNAERK
+120 SKAEALNAKRK

-145 RVRTEHNCIARDL
+145 RIRTEHNCIARDL

-187 YNFERKNADEW
+187 YNFEKKTPAGDEW
-198 DLSQVPFDAPSRAG
+198 DLSQVPFEGPG
-212 AFLADEAFVKELR
+212 AFLTDEVFVKELR

-243 DTRLLAAVQIGA
+243 DTRLLAACQIGA

-277 ARGDAE
+277 ARGDEE
-283 IAPPKQH
+283 IVPPAQH
-290 DFAWTPTRRED
+290 DFTWTQTRRED
-301 QVSGGPHP
+301 QVAGPHP

-318 VETIGGDLTVKI
+318 VETVGGDLTIKV

-338 GIYREPVDDANQTL
+338 GIYREPVDDSNQTL
-352 DDADVSWAKVGR
+352 DDADVSWAKVGS

-374 EEKYRYLVFD
+374 EEKYRFLVFD
-384 SRAKRVVRIDALG
+384 TRAKRVVRIDAIG

-416 LQSGEYK
+416 LQSGDYK
-423 LFDADSRAND
+423 VFDPETREND
-433 DLELERVITSPNGE
+433 DLEFERVIKSPNGE
-447 DVLYVYHRRDEG
+447 DVLYVYHRRNEG

-472 IASPLRAH
+472 ITSPLRAH

-494 AVAEPTRVHPL
+494 AVSEPTRVHPL
-505 QIWRTPFNTVEHAAA
+505 QIWRTPFSTVEHAAA
-520 APRGA
+520 APRDA

-546 RRLATTE
+546 RRLATNE

-567 TRTVDAHYWLGHA
+567 NRTVDAHYWLGHA

-587 TVLAMKKTA
+587 TVAAMKKTA

-608 IEKRAGEALEKA
+608 IEKRANEALAKA
-620 SAAQKELLTRVRPD
+620 TAAQKELLTRVRPD

-670 AKLEGEVAK
+670 AKLEGEVAS
-679 QFDEVSKACV
+679 QFEEVSKACV
-689 AFFLKEDAFKALVDR
+689 AFFLKEDAFKPLVDR
-704 LDAVVVAVEKI
+704 LDAVVVAVEKVE
-715 AKAAELAPFQEELDV
+715 KATDLAPFQEELDV

-738 AEVVGGLAIDDATAR
+738 AEVVGGLKIDDATAR
-753 TRILEGVSAA
+753 TRILEGVSTA

-772 VWQGRK
+772 VWQGRR

-813 CDEQLSKLLLS
+813 CDEQTSKLLLQ
-824 LEELEGKFGDLD
+824 LEELEGKFGEFD

-853 GSRRQQLLDER
+853 GAKRQQLLDER

-872 NAAERIVSGVARRA
+872 TAAERIIGGVVRRA
-886 KTFANVDE
+886 KTFKNVDE
-894 LNAYFASDAMV
+894 LNAYFASDSMI
-905 LKLGDLAAQLHALG
+905 LKLGELATQLHALG
-919 DTVRAEECQ
+919 DTVRSDEVN
-928 SKIKSARQDALRAL
+928 SKLKSARQDALRAL
-942 RDKTELFDGGENV
+942 RDKTELFAGGDNV
-955 IKLGQHR
+955 IKLGQHS

-977 DDAMTLH
+977 NDVMTLH
-984 LTGTDYFEPVE
+984 LTGTDYFEPIE

-1006 EQTLVSEAAG
+1006 EQTLVSESPA
-1016 PDGVYRGE
+1016 VYRGE

-1033 AEDGKNGLTIEALT
+1033 AEDGKNGLTIEALA
-1047 DASRDVTKLVE
+1047 DAARDGARLVE
-1058 VVRAYAQDRLDEGYE
+1058 MVRGYAQDRLDEGYE
-1073 RGIHDADAAK
+1073 RGIHDADTAK

-1093 SAGLLRFAPDAR
+1093 SAGLLRFSPDAR
-1105 ALGSLYWAA
+1105 ALASLYWAS

-1119 RKVLHARARSLGRLR
+1119 RRVLHARARSLGRLR
-1134 AETAQAGAQAALAKE
+1134 AETAQAGAQAALASE
-1149 LEAKVAARAAELG
+1149 LEAPIATRAKELG
-1162 LAAGR
+1162 LTAGR

-1173 SRYLVEELAAENVRF
+1173 SRYLVEELAADKVRF

-1206 EKGSRRAFEDEMR
+1206 ENGSRRAFEDELK
-1219 ALEHHPAARLG
+1219 ALERHVPARLS
-1230 VALAYVDAFVGAK
+1230 VALAYVDAFVGTK
-1243 HIEHA
+1243 KIEHA
-1248 RPFVREAAVMLV
+1248 RPFVREAAVMLAT
-1260 TDRGVEREPSAATVE
+1260 TDLRVERETSAATVE
-1275 TTVTG
+1275 TTVDG
-1280 LLGSHARIQNRA
+1280 LLGSHSRIQNRA

-1308 NEHAVHFRAF
+1308 NEHAVRFRAF

-1334 MNEFTPRVLTSF
+1334 ISELSPRVLTSF

-1357 PLVGANLAKQIGSVG
+1357 PLVGANLAKQIGTVG
-1372 DKKRTDLMGMLLLV
+1372 EKKRTDLMGMLLLV

-1478 EGVWKGQSR
+1478 EGVWKGRSR

-1499 MAGNPYTEA
+1499 MAGNPYTET

-1526 LGDILGGAEELFASS
+1526 LGDILGGQEDLFASS

-1555 LATRDPGDVHKLVR
+1555 LATRDPGDVQKLVK

-1581 SHGYSAAEVQE
+1581 SHGYSAAEVEE

-1597 SRMMACQKVLLEV
+1597 KRMMACQDVLLEV

-1643 EKVVSAMNEEEL
+1643 EKIVSAMNDEEL
-1655 QQLIDDHYASESQ
+1655 QQLVDDHYASESQ

-1683 LRGRLTDEQA
+1683 LRGRMTEEQV
-1693 ARWKEIKESF
+1693 ARWKEIKEAF

-1714 DPIARVTGALGGVDD
+1714 DPVARVTGALGGVDE

-1735 AAIGAAAEANA
+1735 AAIGAAAAL
-1746 ANAAAASR
+1746 
-1754 AAAAAASK
+1754 K
-1762 TRSSDDVALGPYLA
+1762 TKSSGADESLGPYLA
-1776 KLDESIRTLG
+1776 KLDETMRTLG

-1799 SAAAVSVVNVVREHA
+1799 SAAAVSVVQVVREHA
-1814 KTIERI
+1814 KAVERI
-1820 IANLADLAKH
+1820 IANLAELAKQ
-1830 GSAGETAGQGQGP
+1830 GAAGQRASQLPAPQPPPLPGRASVPPGTTAPQVGE
-1843 SGGARIEELIALVRG
+1843 RIEELISVVRR
-1858 LEHRI
+1858 LEQRLSEI
-1863 ATVGGG
+1863 ARVGGG
-1869 SVPRFDVTLDA
+1869 SVPRFDVSLGA
-1880 SSASNFYRGLDGDDV
+1880 SSPSNFYRGLDGDDV

-1908 LPALGAAVIL
+1908 LPPIGATVIL
-1918 GIELPGGNR
+1918 VIELPGGNR
-1927 FEVAATVAWTQDELS
+1927 FEVAGTVAWTQDELS

-1949 GAKLA
+1949 GARLA

-1968 RHREPLVRD
+1968 KHREPLVRD

>member
-1 MSAPPAS
+1 MTQSI
-8 PDVSTSAEQPTP
+8 EQP
-20 HDATNPTAPTPR
+20 
-32 RTQLFFVTPYDD
+32 
-44 TRLSSWRVVRLASCY
+44 
-59 RRRVNLGDPVERPK
+59 K
-73 GSAGAPPA
+73 GPPGPPGGAPPA
-81 GSPPGAPPANGNG
+81 GGSPPAPPSPKDGNGNG
-94 STSATLEGGSY
+94 NGGNGGATMEGGSY
-105 DVIRKRLLEQ
+105 DVIRRRLLEQ
-115 AAELA
+115 AAELST
-120 AKAEALNAERK
+120 KAEALNARRK
-131 KVFGGAELALIANE
+131 KVFGGAELALVAND
-145 RVRTEHNCIARDL
+145 RIRTENNGIARDL
-158 VSVAGHMLFGFQVFM
+158 VSVDGHMLFGFQVFM
-173 GLKTETGVGDVFAF
+173 GLKTETGVADVFAF
-187 YNFERKNADEW
+187 YKFERKNPAGDEW
-198 DLSQVPFDAPSRAG
+198 DLSQVPFEGAG
-212 AFLADEAFVKELR
+212 AFLTDEAFVKELR

-230 YSKDARLLRLKRT
+230 YAKDARLLRLKRT
-243 DTRLLAAVQIGA
+243 DTRLLASVQIGA

-283 IAPPKQH
+283 IQPPKQH
-290 DFAWTPTRRED
+290 DFTWTQTRRED

-318 VETIGGDLTVKI
+318 VETIGGDLTIKI
-330 ENNTKDGK
+330 ENNTRDGK
-338 GIYREPVDDANQTL
+338 GIYREPVDDGNQTL
-352 DDADVSWAKVGR
+352 DDADVSWAKVGH

-384 SRAKRVVRIDALG
+384 SRSKRVVRIDAIG

-416 LQSGEYK
+416 LQSGDYK
-423 LFDADSRAND
+423 LFDSDAAVRDSHGSQED
-433 DLELERVITSPNGE
+433 GLEFERVIKSPNGE

-472 IASPLRAH
+472 ITSPLRAH

-494 AVAEPTRVHPL
+494 AVPEPTRVHPL
-505 QIWRTPFNTVEHAAA
+505 QIWRTPFSTVEHAAA
-520 APRGA
+520 APRDA

-546 RRLATTE
+546 RRLATNE

-567 TRTVDAHYWLGHA
+567 GRTVDAHYWLGHA

-587 TVLAMKKTA
+587 TVATMKKTA

-608 IEKRAGEALEKA
+608 IEKRANEALEKA
-620 SAAQKELLTRVRPD
+620 TAAQKELLLRVRPD
-634 DLHVVEDFLRAL
+634 DLLVVADFLRAL

-670 AKLEGEVAK
+670 AKLEAEVAA
-679 QFDEVSKACV
+679 QFEEISKACV
-689 AFFLKEDAFKALVDR
+689 AFFLKEDAFKELVDR
-704 LDAVVVAVEKI
+704 LDAVVVAVEKVD
-715 AKAAELAPFQEELDV
+715 KASELAPFQEELDV

-738 AEVVGGLAIDDATAR
+738 AEVVGGLKIDDATAR
-753 TRILEGVSAA
+753 TRILEGVSTA
-763 FSQQNRARA
+763 FAQQNRARA

-813 CDEQLSKLLLS
+813 CDEQMSKLLLS
-824 LEELEGKFGDLD
+824 LEELEGKFGEFD
-836 EFTAD
+836 EFTGD

-853 GSRRQQLLDER
+853 GAKRQQLLDER

-872 NAAERIVSGVARRA
+872 NAAERIVSGVVRRA
-886 KTFANVDE
+886 KTFSNVDE
-894 LNAYFASDAMV
+894 LNAYFASDSMV
-905 LKLGDLAAQLHALG
+905 LKLGDLGAQLLALG
-919 DTVRAEECQ
+919 DTVRSDEVQ
-928 SKIKSARQDALRAL
+928 SKLKSARQDALRAL

-968 PLELVLVPR
+968 PLELVLVPKG
-977 DDAMTLH
+977 DQMTLH
-984 LTGTDYFEPVE
+984 LTGTDYFEAIV
-995 DEGLASAKDLW
+995 DDGLASARDLW
-1006 EQTLVSEAAG
+1006 EQTLVSESRSG
-1016 PDGVYRGE
+1016 PGGGVYRGE

-1033 AEDGKNGLTIEALT
+1033 AEDGKHGLSIEALA
-1047 DASRDVTKLVE
+1047 DAARDGTAKDTSKLVE
-1058 VVRAYAQDRLDEGYE
+1058 LVRAYAQDRLDEGYE
-1073 RGIHDADAAK
+1073 RGIHDTDAAK
-1083 ILEKLVALRA
+1083 ILEKLVALRG
-1093 SAGLLRFAPDAR
+1093 SAGLLRFSPDAR
-1105 ALGSLYWAA
+1105 ALGALYWAS
-1114 LDADA
+1114 LDVEAK
-1119 RKVLHARARSLGRLR
+1119 KVLHARGRSLGRLR
-1134 AETAQAGAQAALAKE
+1134 AETAQAGAQAALATE
-1149 LEAKVAARAAELG
+1149 LEAPIAARAKELG
-1162 LAAGR
+1162 LTAGR
-1167 GDLAAA
+1167 GDLASAA
-1173 SRYLVEELAAENVRF
+1173 RYLVEELSAEKVRF
-1188 VASASADSLCR
+1188 VASSSADALCR

-1206 EKGSRRAFEDEMR
+1206 ENGSRRAFEDELK
-1219 ALEHHPAARLG
+1219 ALEHHVPAKLS
-1230 VALAYVDAFVGAK
+1230 VALAYVDAFVGTK
-1243 HIEHA
+1243 KIEHA

-1260 TDRGVEREPSAATVE
+1260 TDGGVERETSAATVE
-1275 TTVTG
+1275 TTVDG
-1280 LLGSHARIQNRA
+1280 LLGSHPRIQNRS

-1308 NEHAVHFRAF
+1308 NEHAVRFRAF

-1323 QIVEREKRRLR
+1323 QIVERERRRQR

-1372 DKKRTDLMGMLLLV
+1372 EKKRTDLMGMLLLV

-1412 GPAIGHEVTSLDP
+1412 GPAIGHDVTSLDP

-1465 QKFISLCDGQRKI
+1465 QKFISLCDGQRKV

-1494 KFCVV
+1494 KFCIV
-1499 MAGNPYTEA
+1499 MAGNPYTET

-1526 LGDILGGAEELFASS
+1526 LGDILGGAEDLFASS

-1555 LATRDPGDVHKLVR
+1555 LATRDPADVTKLVR
-1569 LARGEDVPLTEL
+1569 LARGEDVPLTEIA
-1581 SHGYSAAEVQE
+1581 HGYSAPEVEE

-1597 SRMMACQKVLLEV
+1597 KRMMACQDVLLQV

-1643 EKVVSAMNEEEL
+1643 EKIVSAMNDEEL
-1655 QQLIDDHYASESQ
+1655 QLLVDDHYASESQ

-1683 LRGRLTDEQA
+1683 LRGRMTPEQQ
-1693 ARWKEIKESF
+1693 ARWNEIKESF

-1714 DPIARVTGALGGVDD
+1714 DPVARVTGALGGVDE

-1735 AAIGAAAEANA
+1735 AAI
-1746 ANAAAASR
+1746 
-1754 AAAAAASK
+1754 AAAAALK
-1762 TRSSDDVALGPYLA
+1762 TKSGDDDGLGPYLA
-1776 KLDESIRTLG
+1776 KLDETMRTLG

-1799 SAAAVSVVNVVREHA
+1799 SAAAASVVSVVREHA
-1814 KTIERI
+1814 KTIERV
-1820 IANLADLAKH
+1820 IASLADLAKNGAPGGPPMR
-1830 GSAGETAGQGQGP
+1830 GSVPPMPHSSQGSPESTAPVPQSPPGAQFGE
-1843 SGGARIEELIALVRG
+1843 RIEELIAVVRR
-1858 LEHRI
+1858 LEHRL

-1869 SVPRFDVTLDA
+1869 SVPRFDVALGA
-1880 SSASNFYRGLDGDDV
+1880 SSPSNFYRGMDGDDV

-1908 LPALGAAVIL
+1908 LPPLGAAVVL
-1918 GIELPGGNR
+1918 TIELPGGNR
-1927 FEVAATVAWTQDELS
+1927 FEVAGTVAWTQDELGE
-1942 DDSPAGF
+1942 DSPAGF
-1949 GAKLA
+1949 GARLA

-1968 RHREPLVRD
+1968 RHREPLVRE

>member
-1 MSAPPAS
+1 MTQSIEQPKGPPGPPGGLPPA
-8 PDVSTSAEQPTP
+8 
-20 HDATNPTAPTPR
+20 
-32 RTQLFFVTPYDD
+32 
-44 TRLSSWRVVRLASCY
+44 
-59 RRRVNLGDPVERPK
+59 G
-73 GSAGAPPA
+73 GAPPA
-81 GSPPGAPPANGNG
+81 PKDGNGNG
-94 STSATLEGGSY
+94 NGNGGATMEGGSY

-120 AKAEALNAERK
+120 SKAEALNTRRK
-131 KVFGGAELALIANE
+131 KVFGGAELALVANE
-145 RVRTEHNCIARDL
+145 RIRTENNCIARDL
-158 VSVAGHMLFGFQVFM
+158 VSVDGHMLFGFQVFM

-187 YNFERKNADEW
+187 YNFDRKNPAGDEW
-198 DLSQVPFDAPSRAG
+198 DLSQVPFEGPG
-212 AFLADEAFVKELR
+212 AFLADEGFVKELR

-263 RWAIDSAGRLTYMD
+263 RWAIDAAGRLTYMD
-277 ARGDAE
+277 ARGDEE
-283 IAPPKQH
+283 IQPPKQH
-290 DFAWTPTRRED
+290 DFTWTQTRRED

-318 VETIGGDLTVKI
+318 VETIGGDLTIKI

-338 GIYREPVDDANQTL
+338 GIYREPVDDGNQTL
-352 DDADVSWAKVGR
+352 DDADVSWAKVGH

-374 EEKYRYLVFD
+374 EDKYRYLVFD
-384 SRAKRVVRIDALG
+384 SRSKRVVRIDAIG

-416 LQSGEYK
+416 LQSGDFK
-423 LFDADSRAND
+423 LFDEGAGTHAEKSSD
-433 DLELERVITSPNGE
+433 DLEFERVIKSPNGE

-472 IASPLRAH
+472 ITSPLRAH
-480 GYSLFADGTMALFR
+480 GYSLFSDGTMALFR
-494 AVAEPTRVHPL
+494 AVPEPTRVHPL
-505 QIWRTPFNTVEHAAA
+505 QIWRTPFSTVEHAAA
-520 APRGA
+520 APRDA

-546 RRLATTE
+546 RRLATNE

-567 TRTVDAHYWLGHA
+567 GRTVDAHYWLGHA

-587 TVLAMKKTA
+587 TVAAMKKTA

-608 IEKRAGEALEKA
+608 IEKRANEALEKA
-620 SAAQKELLTRVRPD
+620 TAAQKELLLRVRPD
-634 DLHVVEDFLRAL
+634 DLLVVADFLRAL

-670 AKLEGEVAK
+670 AKLEAEVAA
-679 QFDEVSKACV
+679 QFEEISKACV
-689 AFFLKEDAFKALVDR
+689 AFFLKEDAFKGLVDR

-715 AKAAELAPFQEELDV
+715 EKASDLAPFQEELDV

-738 AEVVGGLAIDDATAR
+738 AEVVGGLKIDDATAR
-753 TRILEGVSAA
+753 TRILEGVSTA

-789 FGAQFRLFGQA
+789 FGAQFRLFGQE

-813 CDEQLSKLLLS
+813 CDEQMSKLLLS
-824 LEELEGKFGDLD
+824 LEELEGKFGEFD
-836 EFTAD
+836 EFTGD

-853 GSRRQQLLDER
+853 GAKRQQLLDER

-872 NAAERIVSGVARRA
+872 NAAERIVSGVVRRA
-886 KTFANVDE
+886 KTFSNVDE
-894 LNAYFASDAMV
+894 LNAYFASDSMV
-905 LKLGDLAAQLHALG
+905 LKLGDLGAQLHDLG
-919 DTVRAEECQ
+919 DTVRSDEVQ
-928 SKIKSARQDALRAL
+928 SKLKSARQDALRAL
-942 RDKTELFDGGENV
+942 RDKTELFDGGDNV

-968 PLELVLVPR
+968 PLELVLVPKS
-977 DDAMTLH
+977 DQMTLH
-984 LTGTDYFEPVE
+984 LTGTDYFEPIV
-995 DEGLASAKDLW
+995 DEALAGARDLW
-1006 EQTLVSEAAG
+1006 ELTLVSESPA
-1016 PDGVYRGE
+1016 VYRGE

-1033 AEDGKNGLTIEALT
+1033 AEDGKNGLSIEALT
-1047 DASRDVTKLVE
+1047 EAARDGAAKDNSKLVE
-1058 VVRAYAQDRLDEGYE
+1058 MVRAYAQDRLDEGYE
-1073 RGIHDADAAK
+1073 RGIHDTDSAK

-1105 ALGSLYWAA
+1105 ALGALYWAA
-1114 LDADA
+1114 LDTEG
-1119 RKVLHARARSLGRLR
+1119 RKVLHARGRSLGRLR

-1149 LEAKVAARAAELG
+1149 LEAPIAARAKELG

-1173 SRYLVEELAAENVRF
+1173 SRYLVEELSAEKVRF
-1188 VASASADSLCR
+1188 VASSSADALCR

-1206 EKGSRRAFEDEMR
+1206 ENGSRRAFEDELK
-1219 ALEHHPAARLG
+1219 ALENHVPAKLS
-1230 VALAYVDAFVGAK
+1230 VALAYVDAFVGTK
-1243 HIEHA
+1243 KIEHA

-1275 TTVTG
+1275 TTVEG
-1280 LLGSHARIQNRA
+1280 LLGSHPRIQNRS

-1308 NEHAVHFRAF
+1308 NEHAVRFRAF

-1323 QIVEREKRRLR
+1323 QIVDRERRRLR

-1372 DKKRTDLMGMLLLV
+1372 EKKRTDLMGMLLLV

-1465 QKFISLCDGQRKI
+1465 QKFISLCDGQRRI

-1494 KFCVV
+1494 KFCIV
-1499 MAGNPYTEA
+1499 MAGNPYTET

-1526 LGDILGGAEELFASS
+1526 LGDILGGAEDLFASS

-1555 LATRDPGDVHKLVR
+1555 LATRDPSDVQKLVK
-1569 LARGEDVPLTEL
+1569 LARGEDIPLTEIQ
-1581 SHGYSAAEVQE
+1581 HGYSAAEVEE

-1597 SRMMACQKVLLEV
+1597 KRMMACQEVLLEV

-1643 EKVVSAMNEEEL
+1643 EKIVSAMNDEEL
-1655 QQLIDDHYASESQ
+1655 QQLVDDHYASESQ

-1683 LRGRLTDEQA
+1683 LRGRMSAEQT

-1714 DPIARVTGALGGVDD
+1714 DPVARVTGALGGVDE

-1746 ANAAAASR
+1746 ASAATAAR
-1754 AAAAAASK
+1754 TAAAAALK
-1762 TRSSDDVALGPYLA
+1762 TKSGGDESLGPYLA
-1776 KLDESIRTLG
+1776 KLDEAMRTLG

-1814 KTIERI
+1814 KAIERV
-1820 IANLADLAKH
+1820 IANLADLVRS
-1830 GSAGETAGQGQGP
+1830 GNAGGASSGP
-1843 SGGARIEELIALVRG
+1843 SGAAPQAAPSAQIEELIAVVQR
-1858 LEHRI
+1858 LEHRLSTI
-1863 ATVGGG
+1863 GGG
-1869 SVPRFDVTLDA
+1869 SVPRFDVALGA
-1880 SSASNFYRGLDGDDV
+1880 SSPSNFYRGMDGDDV

-1908 LPALGAAVIL
+1908 LPPIGAAVVL
-1918 GIELPGGNR
+1918 TIELPGGNR
-1927 FEVAATVAWTQDELS
+1927 FEVAATVAWTQDELG

-1949 GAKLA
+1949 GARLA

-1968 RHREPLVRD
+1968 RHREPLIRE

>member
-1 MSAPPAS
+1 MTQSIEQPKGPPGPPGGLPPGGTPPAAGGPPAS
-8 PDVSTSAEQPTP
+8 
-20 HDATNPTAPTPR
+20 
-32 RTQLFFVTPYDD
+32 
-44 TRLSSWRVVRLASCY
+44 
-59 RRRVNLGDPVERPK
+59 
-73 GSAGAPPA
+73 
-81 GSPPGAPPANGNG
+81 NGNG
-94 STSATLEGGSY
+94 NGTADGGVTMEGGSY
-105 DVIRKRLLEQ
+105 DVIRRRLLEQ

-120 AKAEALNAERK
+120 TKAEALNAQRK
-131 KVFGGAELALIANE
+131 KVFGGAELALVANE
-145 RVRTEHNCIARDL
+145 RIRTEHNCIARDL

-173 GLKTETGVGDVFAF
+173 GLKTETGTSDVFAF
-187 YNFERKNADEW
+187 YKFDKKSPAGDEW
-198 DLSQVPFDAPSRAG
+198 DLAQVPFEGAG
-212 AFLADEAFVKELR
+212 AFLADEGFAKELR

-243 DTRLLAAVQIGA
+243 DTRLLAAVQVGA

-277 ARGDAE
+277 ARGDEE
-283 IAPPKQH
+283 ILPPVQH
-290 DFAWTPTRRED
+290 DFTWTQTRRED
-301 QVSGGPHP
+301 QVAGPHP
-309 HINILDTVF
+309 HINVLDTVF
-318 VETIGGDLTVKI
+318 VETVGGDLTIKV

-352 DDADVSWAKVGR
+352 DDADVSWAKVGQ

-384 SRAKRVVRIDALG
+384 PRAKRVVRVDAIG

-416 LQSGEYK
+416 LQSGDYK
-423 LFDADSRAND
+423 LFDADPRATAGD
-433 DLELERVITSPNGE
+433 DLELERELRSPNGE

-472 IASPLRAH
+472 ITTPLRAH

-494 AVAEPTRVHPL
+494 AVSEPTRVHPL
-505 QIWRTPFNTVEHAAA
+505 QIWRTPFSTVEHAAA
-520 APRGA
+520 APRDA

-546 RRLATTE
+546 RRLATHE
-553 RPTRTTYED
+553 RPTRATYED

-567 TRTVDAHYWLGHA
+567 NRTVDAHYWLGHA
-580 ETGDILS
+580 ETGDLLS
-587 TVLAMKKTA
+587 TVAAMKKTA

-608 IEKRAGEALEKA
+608 IEKRASEALAKA
-620 SAAQKELLTRVRPD
+620 TAAQKELLLRVRPD
-634 DLHVVEDFLRAL
+634 DLHVVEDYLRAL

-663 GVDVHAV
+663 GVDLHAV
-670 AKLEGEVAK
+670 ARLEGEVAA
-679 QFDEVSKACV
+679 QFEEVSKACV
-689 AFFLKEDAFKALVDR
+689 TFFLEADAFKPLVDR
-704 LDAVVVAVEKI
+704 LDALVVAVEKVD
-715 AKAAELAPFQEELDV
+715 KASELAPFAEELDV

-738 AEVVGGLAIDDATAR
+738 AEVVSGLKIDDATAR
-753 TRILEGVSAA
+753 TRILEGVSTA
-763 FSQQNRARA
+763 FAQQNRARA

-800 VTGAIALCDTPEA
+800 VTGAIALCDSPEA

-841 LAQKREEVNDAI
+841 LAQKREEVVDAI
-853 GSRRQQLLDER
+853 GGKRQQLLDER

-872 NAAERIVSGVARRA
+872 NAAERIIGGVVRRA
-886 KTFANVDE
+886 KTFSNVDE
-894 LNAYFASDAMV
+894 LNAYFASDSMV
-905 LKLGDLAAQLHALG
+905 LKLGDLCAQLLALG
-919 DTVRAEECQ
+919 DTVRSDEVQ
-928 SKIKSARQDALRAL
+928 SKIKSSRQDALRAL
-942 RDKTELFDGGENV
+942 RDKTELGGGGDNV
-955 IKLGQHR
+955 IKLGEHR

-977 DDAMTLH
+977 GEQMTLH
-984 LTGTDYFEPVE
+984 ITGTDYFEAVE
-995 DEGLASAKDLW
+995 DEGLASARDLW
-1006 EQTLVSEAAG
+1006 DQTLVSEVTGTGGSA
-1016 PDGVYRGE
+1016 GVYRGE

-1033 AEDGKNGLTIEALT
+1033 AEDGKSGLSVEMLAEA
-1047 DASRDVTKLVE
+1047 ARDEARLLET
-1058 VVRAYAQDRLDEGYE
+1058 VRAYAQDRLDEGYE

-1093 SAGLLRFAPDAR
+1093 SAGLLRFSPDAR
-1105 ALGSLYWAA
+1105 ALASLYWAA
-1114 LDADA
+1114 LDAEA

-1134 AETAQAGAQAALAKE
+1134 AETAQAGAQAALAAELEVPIASRAKE
-1149 LEAKVAARAAELG
+1149 LS
-1162 LAAGR
+1162 LAPGR

-1173 SRYLVEELAAENVRF
+1173 SRYLVEELAAEKARF

-1206 EKGSRRAFEDEMR
+1206 ENGSRRAFEDELR
-1219 ALEHHPAARLG
+1219 ALEHHASARLG
-1230 VALAYVDAFVGAK
+1230 VALAYVDAFVSTK
-1243 HIEHA
+1243 KIEHA
-1248 RPFVREAAVMLV
+1248 RPFLREAAVMLV
-1260 TDRGVEREPSAATVE
+1260 TDRGVERETSAATVE
-1275 TTVTG
+1275 TTVEG
-1280 LLGSHARIQNRA
+1280 LLGSHPRIQNRT

-1299 LLGRLVPFV
+1299 VLGRLVPFV
-1308 NEHAVHFRAF
+1308 SEHAVRFRAF

-1323 QIVEREKRRLR
+1323 SIVEREKRRLR
-1334 MNEFTPRVLTSF
+1334 MSEFTPRVLTSF

-1357 PLVGANLAKQIGSVG
+1357 PLVGANLAKQLGAAG
-1372 DKKRTDLMGMLLLV
+1372 AKKRTDLMGMLLLV

-1412 GPAIGHEVTSLDP
+1412 GPAIGHDVTSLDP

-1465 QKFISLCDGQRKI
+1465 QKFISLCDGQRKV

-1494 KFCVV
+1494 KFCIV
-1499 MAGNPYTEA
+1499 MAGNPYTET

-1541 YLENALT
+1541 YIENALT

-1555 LATRDPGDVHKLVR
+1555 LATRDPADVQRLVK

-1581 SHGYSAAEVQE
+1581 QHGYSAAEVE
-1592 ITSVL
+1592 ELTSL
-1597 SRMMACQKVLLEV
+1597 LTRMMGCQKVLLEV
-1610 NKQYIASASQEDAYR
+1610 NKQYILSASQEDAYR

-1643 EKVVSAMNEEEL
+1643 EKVVSAMNDAEL

-1683 LRGRLTDEQA
+1683 LRGRMTDEQV

-1714 DPIARVTGALGGVDD
+1714 DPVARVTGALGGVDE

-1735 AAIGAAAEANA
+1735 AAIGTASAASAAE
-1746 ANAAAASR
+1746 R
-1754 AAAAAASK
+1754 T
-1762 TRSSDDVALGPYLA
+1762 TRSGADDALAPYLA
-1776 KLDESIRTLG
+1776 KLDETLRTLG
-1786 KPSKVELR
+1786 RPPRVELR
-1794 VDDGT
+1794 VDDGSS
-1799 SAAAVSVVNVVREHA
+1799 SAAASVVDVVREHA
-1814 KTIERI
+1814 RTIERI
-1820 IANLADLAKH
+1820 IANLADLAKQ
-1830 GSAGETAGQGQGP
+1830 GATAAPRSENAPQSPPGAPFGE
-1843 SGGARIEELIALVRG
+1843 RIEELIAVVRR
-1858 LEHRI
+1858 LEHRLT
-1863 ATVGGG
+1863 ALGGT
-1869 SVPRFDVTLDA
+1869 SVPRFEVSLGA
-1880 SSASNFYRGLDGDDV
+1880 STASNFFRGLEGEDV
-1895 VMHGGVFVATYAK
+1895 VMHGGIFVATYAR
-1908 LPALGAAVIL
+1908 LPAIGAAVIVV
-1918 GIELPGGNR
+1918 IELPGGVR
-1927 FEVAATVAWTQDELS
+1927 FEVAATVAWTQDHLGEE
-1942 DDSPAGF
+1942 SPAGF
-1949 GAKLA
+1949 GARLA

-1968 RHREPLVRD
+1968 RHRPPLVRD

>member
-1 MSAPPAS
+1 MTQQIETATGGVSPAGGAPPAS
-8 PDVSTSAEQPTP
+8 
-20 HDATNPTAPTPR
+20 
-32 RTQLFFVTPYDD
+32 
-44 TRLSSWRVVRLASCY
+44 
-59 RRRVNLGDPVERPK
+59 G
-73 GSAGAPPA
+73 GSGEN
-81 GSPPGAPPANGNG
+81 GGNGN
-94 STSATLEGGSY
+94 AAAAIEGGSY
-105 DVIRKRLLEQ
+105 DVIRRRLLEQ

-120 AKAEALNAERK
+120 TKAEALNTKRK

-145 RVRTEHNCIARDL
+145 RIRTEHNCIARDL

-173 GLKTETGVGDVFAF
+173 GLKTETGVNDVFAF
-187 YNFERKNADEW
+187 YRFDRKGGDEW
-198 DLSQVPFDAPSRAG
+198 DLSQVPAG
-212 AFLADEAFVKELR
+212 ESHASGDPAAFLHDEGFVKELR

-263 RWAIDSAGRLTYMD
+263 RWAIDAAGRLTYMD

-283 IAPPKQH
+283 MAPPRQH
-290 DFAWTPTRRED
+290 DFTWTQTRRED
-301 QVSGGPHP
+301 QVAGPHP

-318 VETIGGDLTVKI
+318 VETVGGDLTIKV

-338 GIYREPVDDANQTL
+338 GIYREPVDDVNQTL
-352 DDADVSWAKVGR
+352 DDADVSWAKVGQ
-364 LILLRVKPFR
+364 LVLLRVKPFR

-384 SRAKRVVRIDALG
+384 SRAKRVVRIDAIG

-416 LQSGEYK
+416 LQSGDYK

-433 DLELERVITSPNGE
+433 DLEFERELKSPNGE
-447 DVLYVYHRRDEG
+447 DVLYVYHRREEG

-505 QIWRTPFNTVEHAAA
+505 QIWRTPFSTVEHAAA
-520 APRGA
+520 APRDA

-546 RRLATTE
+546 RRLATHD

-567 TRTVDAHYWLGHA
+567 NRTVDAHYWLGHA

-587 TVLAMKKTA
+587 TALAMKKTA

-608 IEKRAGEALEKA
+608 IEKRASEALEKA
-620 SAAQKELLTRVRPD
+620 TATQKELLVRVRPD
-634 DLHVVEDFLRAL
+634 DLHVVDDFLRAL

-670 AKLEGEVAK
+670 AKLEAEVAGR
-679 QFDEVSKACV
+679 FDEVSKACV
-689 AFFLKEDAFKALVDR
+689 QFFLKEDAFKPLVDR

-715 AKAAELAPFQEELDV
+715 EKASELAPFTEELDV

-738 AEVVGGLAIDDATAR
+738 AEVVGGLEIDDATAR
-753 TRILEGVSAA
+753 TRILEGVSTA

-800 VTGAIALCDTPEA
+800 VTGAIALCDTPES

-824 LEELEGKFGDLD
+824 LEELEGKFGELD

-841 LAQKREEVNDAI
+841 LAQKREEVVDAI
-853 GSRRQQLLDER
+853 GAKRQQLLDER

-872 NAAERIVSGVARRA
+872 TAAERIVSGVVRRA
-886 KTFANVDE
+886 KTFSNVDE

-905 LKLGDLAAQLHALG
+905 LKLGDLATQLLALG
-919 DTVRAEECQ
+919 DSVRADEVQ
-928 SKIKSARQDALRAL
+928 SRMKSARQDALRAL

-955 IKLGQHR
+955 IKLGEHR
-962 FSVQTQ
+962 FNVQTQ

-977 DDAMTLH
+977 DDEMTLH
-984 LTGTDYFEPVE
+984 LTGTDYFEVIT
-995 DEGLASAKDLW
+995 DEGLTSAKDLW
-1006 EQTLVSEAAG
+1006 GQTLVSESNE
-1016 PDGVYRGE
+1016 VYRGE
-1024 FLAACMLFD
+1024 YLAACMLFD
-1033 AEDGKNGLTIEALT
+1033 AEDGKGGLTVDGLAEA
-1047 DASRDVTKLVE
+1047 ARDGAKLLE

-1083 ILEKLVALRA
+1083 ILEKLVALRG

-1105 ALGSLYWAA
+1105 ALASLTWAA

-1134 AETAQAGAQAALAKE
+1134 AETSQAGAQAALAHE
-1149 LEAKVAARAAELG
+1149 LEASIAARAKELS
-1162 LAAGR
+1162 LPAGR
-1167 GDLAAA
+1167 GELASA
-1173 SRYLVEELAAENVRF
+1173 SRYLVEELSAAKVRF

-1206 EKGSRRAFEDEMR
+1206 ENGSRRAFEEEMR
-1219 ALEHHPAARLG
+1219 ALEHHVAARLG
-1230 VALAYVDAFVGAK
+1230 VALAYVDAFVAVK
-1243 HIEHA
+1243 SLEHV

-1260 TDRGVEREPSAATVE
+1260 TDRGVEREASAATVE
-1275 TTVTG
+1275 TTVDG
-1280 LLGSHARIQNRA
+1280 LLGSHPRIQSRS

-1299 LLGRLVPFV
+1299 VLGRLLPFV
-1308 NEHAVHFRAF
+1308 TEHAARFRAF

-1323 QIVEREKRRLR
+1323 SIVEREKRRLR
-1334 MNEFTPRVLTSF
+1334 MSELSPRVLTSF

-1372 DKKRTDLMGMLLLV
+1372 AKKRTDLMGMLLLV

-1478 EGVWKGQSR
+1478 EGVWKGRSR

-1499 MAGNPYTEA
+1499 MAGNPYTET

-1526 LGDILGGAEELFASS
+1526 LGDILGGAEDLFASS

-1555 LATRDPGDVHKLVR
+1555 LATREPADVQKLVK
-1569 LARGEDVPLTEL
+1569 LARGEEVPLTEL
-1581 SHGYSAAEVQE
+1581 SHGYSAAEVEE

-1597 SRMMACQKVLLEV
+1597 TRMMGCQKVLLEV
-1610 NKQYIASASQEDAYR
+1610 NKQYILSASQEDAYR

-1643 EKVVSAMNEEEL
+1643 EKVVSAMNEDEL

-1683 LRGRLTDEQA
+1683 LRGRMSDEQA
-1693 ARWKEIKESF
+1693 ARWKEIKEAF

-1714 DPIARVTGALGGVDD
+1714 DPVARVTGALGGVDE

-1735 AAIGAAAEANA
+1735 AAIGAASAAEAA
-1746 ANAAAASR
+1746 R
-1754 AAAAAASK
+1754 ADKPA
-1762 TRSSDDVALGPYLA
+1762 RGGEEALAPYLA
-1776 KLDESIRTLG
+1776 KLDESLRTLG

-1814 KTIERI
+1814 RAVERI
-1820 IANLADLAKH
+1820 IANLADLAKQNVVAAPR
-1830 GSAGETAGQGQGP
+1830 SDEAPRTERMPKPPAGAAAAAPAPASMSVPQSP
-1843 SGGARIEELIALVRG
+1843 PGAPFGERIEELIAVVRR
-1858 LEHRI
+1858 LEHRL

-1869 SVPRFDVTLDA
+1869 SVARFDVSLGA

-1908 LPALGAAVIL
+1908 LPPIGAAVIL

-1927 FEVAATVAWTQDELS
+1927 FEVPATVAWTQDDLG

-1949 GAKLA
+1949 GARLA

-1968 RHREPLVRD
+1968 RHREPLIRD

>member
-1 MSAPPAS
+1 MTQQVETAPKGAAAPPK
-8 PDVSTSAEQPTP
+8 E
-20 HDATNPTAPTPR
+20 
-32 RTQLFFVTPYDD
+32 
-44 TRLSSWRVVRLASCY
+44 
-59 RRRVNLGDPVERPK
+59 
-73 GSAGAPPA
+73 
-81 GSPPGAPPANGNG
+81 ANGNG
-94 STSATLEGGSY
+94 ATLEGGSY
-105 DVIRKRLLEQ
+105 DVIRRRLLEQ
-115 AAELA
+115 AAELSS
-120 AKAEALNAERK
+120 KAEALNDRRK
-131 KVFGGAELALIANE
+131 KVFGGAELALLANE

-173 GLKTETGVGDVFAF
+173 GLKTETGASDVFAF
-187 YNFERKNADEW
+187 YNFEKKPGAGADAEW
-198 DLSQVPFDAPSRAG
+198 DLSQTPFEGPG

-230 YSKDARLLRLKRT
+230 YAKDARLLRFKRT
-243 DTRLLAAVQIGA
+243 DTRLLASVQVGA
-255 TVRDAKVF
+255 TAKDHKVF
-263 RWAIDSAGRLTYMD
+263 RWAIDATGRLTYMD
-277 ARGDAE
+277 ARGDE
-283 IAPPKQH
+283 DLLPPTQH
-290 DFAWTPTRRED
+290 DFTWTQTRRED
-301 QVSGGPHP
+301 QVSGPHP
-309 HINILDTVF
+309 HINVVDTVF
-318 VETIGGDLTVKI
+318 VETVGGDLTIKV

-352 DDADVSWAKVGR
+352 DDADVSWVKVGQ
-364 LILLRVKPFR
+364 LILLKIKPFR
-374 EEKYRYLVFD
+374 EQDYRYLVYD
-384 SRAKRVVRIDALG
+384 TRARKVTRIDAIG

-416 LQSGEYK
+416 LQTGEYK
-423 LFDADSRAND
+423 VFSQEPR
-433 DLELERVITSPNGE
+433 DLERLAFERVIESPNGE
-447 DVLYVYHRRDEG
+447 DVLYVYHRRAEG

-472 IASPLRAH
+472 VTTPIRCH
-480 GYSLFADGTMALFR
+480 GYSLFADGTMAIFR
-494 AVAEPTRVHPL
+494 AVTEPTRVHPL
-505 QIWRTPFNTVEHAAA
+505 QIWRTPFSTVEHAAA
-520 APRGA
+520 APRDG

-546 RRLATTE
+546 RKLASAD
-553 RPTRTTYED
+553 RPNRTTYED
-562 LVAAL
+562 LVAAVA
-567 TRTVDAHYWLGHA
+567 RTIDGHYWLGHA
-580 ETGDILS
+580 EAGDLLS
-587 TVLAMKKTA
+587 TLGAMKKTA

-608 IEKRAGEALEKA
+608 IEKRADEALEKA
-620 SAAQKELLTRVRPD
+620 SAAQKELLTKVRPD
-634 DLHVVEDFLRAL
+634 DLHTVEDYLRAL
-646 TTLRHQR
+646 TTMRQQR
-653 GQLITLKELR
+653 GQLITLKEMR

-670 AKLEGEVAK
+670 AKLEAQVAAH
-679 QFDEVSKACV
+679 FEDVSKACV
-689 AFFLKEDAFKALVDR
+689 GFFLADDAFKPLVDR
-704 LDAVVVAVEKI
+704 LDAVVVAVEKVE
-715 AKAAELAPFQEELDV
+715 KASELATFGEELDV
-730 VQQGLTLL
+730 VQIGLTLL
-738 AEVVGGLAIDDATAR
+738 SEVVGGLKIDDATAR
-753 TRILEGVSAA
+753 TRILEGVSEA

-800 VTGAIALCDTPEA
+800 VTGALALCDTPER

-824 LEELEGKFGDLD
+824 LEELEGKFGEFD

-841 LAQKREEVNDAI
+841 LTQKREEVVDAV
-853 GSRRQQLLDER
+853 GARRQQLLDER

-872 NAAERIVSGVARRA
+872 NAADRIVQGVVRRA
-886 KTFANVDE
+886 RTFANVDE
-894 LNAYFASDAMV
+894 LNAYFAADPMV
-905 LKLGDLAAQLHALG
+905 LKLGDLGGQLHALG
-919 DTVRAEECQ
+919 DTVRADEVQ
-928 SKIKSARQDALRAL
+928 SRIKSARQDALRAL

-977 DDAMTLH
+977 DQHMTLH
-984 LTGTDYFEPVE
+984 LTGTDYFEPIE
-995 DEGLASAKDLW
+995 DVGLASARDLW
-1006 EQTLVSEAAG
+1006 EQSLVSENST
-1016 PDGVYRGE
+1016 VYRGE

-1033 AEDGKNGLTIEALT
+1033 AEDGKQGLTIEALT
-1047 DASRDVTKLVE
+1047 NASRDGKLLDT
-1058 VVRAYAQDRLDEGYE
+1058 VRAYAQDRLDEGYE

-1083 ILEKLVALRA
+1083 ILEKAVALRA

-1105 ALGSLYWAA
+1105 ALAALYWAS
-1114 LDADA
+1114 
-1119 RKVLHARARSLGRLR
+1119 RSEEERTVLHARSRSLGRLR
-1134 AETAQAGAQAALAKE
+1134 AETAYASAQAALAAE
-1149 LEAKVAARAAELG
+1149 LHAPIAARAKDLG
-1162 LAAGR
+1162 LAADR
-1167 GDLAAA
+1167 GALAAA
-1173 SRYLVEELAAENVRF
+1173 SRYLVEELVSERACF
-1188 VASASADSLCR
+1188 VASAAADSLCR
-1199 GLTTFLD
+1199 GLTKFLD
-1206 EKGSRRAFEDEMR
+1206 ENGSRRAFEDELK
-1219 ALEHHPAARLG
+1219 ALEGHVSERLG
-1230 VALAYVDAFVGAK
+1230 VALAYMDAFVGTK
-1243 HIEHA
+1243 KIEHA

-1260 TDRGVEREPSAATVE
+1260 TDRVVEREASAATVE
-1275 TTVTG
+1275 TTVDG
-1280 LLGSHARIQNRA
+1280 LLGSHPRIANRT
-1292 MRLAIDE
+1292 MQLAIDE

-1308 NEHAVHFRAF
+1308 TEHAVRFRAF

-1323 QIVEREKRRLR
+1323 QIVEREKKRLR
-1334 MNEFTPRVLTSF
+1334 MGEFTPRVLTSF

-1372 DKKRTDLMGMLLLV
+1372 EKKRTDLMGMLLLV

-1412 GPAIGHEVTSLDP
+1412 GPSIGHEVTSLDP

-1465 QKFISLCDGQRKI
+1465 QKFISLCDGQRRV

-1494 KFCVV
+1494 KFCIV
-1499 MAGNPYTEA
+1499 MAGNPYTET

-1526 LGDILGGAEELFASS
+1526 LGDILGGNEDVFASS

-1548 SNSVLAP
+1548 SNAVLAP
-1555 LATRDPGDVHKLVR
+1555 LATRDPGDVQKLVR
-1569 LARGEDVPLTEL
+1569 LARGEDVPLTEIQ
-1581 SHGYSAAEVQE
+1581 HGYSAAEVEE
-1592 ITSVL
+1592 ITSIL
-1597 SRMMACQKVLLEV
+1597 TRMMGCQKVLLEV

-1683 LRGRLTDEQA
+1683 LRGRLTPAQS
-1693 ARWKEIKESF
+1693 ARWVEIKESF
-1703 VRTRRAGGKGD
+1703 VRTRRSGGKGD
-1714 DPIARVTGALGGVDD
+1714 DPVARLTGALGGVDE
-1729 ALQRIH
+1729 ALQRINT
-1735 AAIGAAAEANA
+1735 AIGAAAA
-1746 ANAAAASR
+1746 ANAQSALAAAEQ
-1754 AAAAAASK
+1754 AAKSK
-1762 TRSSDDVALGPYLA
+1762 PNELAQLGPYLA
-1776 KLDESIRTLG
+1776 KLDEALRTLG
-1786 KPSKVELR
+1786 KPPRVELR

-1799 SAAAVSVVNVVREHA
+1799 AAAAVSVVNVVREHA
-1814 KTIERI
+1814 KTIERV
-1820 IANLADLAKH
+1820 IASLADLAKQ
-1830 GSAGETAGQGQGP
+1830 GALAQGQQVHAQGQP
-1843 SGGARIEELIALVRG
+1843 HTQALTPHGMLR
-1858 LEHRI
+1858 
-1863 ATVGGG
+1863 APG
-1869 SVPRFDVTLDA
+1869 SVPPAPGSRPGSVPPAPGSVPALPPGGWAEPGAAATAHGGQAHFGARVEELVTMVRRLEQRLATAGGGAAIARFDVQLGA
-1880 SSASNFYRGLDGDDV
+1880 SSPSNFYRGLDGNDV
-1895 VMHGGVFVATYAK
+1895 VIHGGLFVATYAK
-1908 LPALGAAVIL
+1908 LPPIGAAVIL

-1927 FEVAATVAWTQDELS
+1927 FDVVATVAWTQDELG

-1949 GAKLA
+1949 GARMS